1 METPRTHP
9 AGTPAI
15 GNWYYGWNILGTA
28 MLFQAATYGLSL
40 YSFTFWVDPWV
51 QAFDASRGDLMLAIL
66 FAQILAGCIAPFAGR
81 ALDTLSI
88 RYVVVGG
95 LLLFGTGHA
104 LVGLATA
111 VWHVVVLYTL
121 FTAIGLVAAGSMAGQ
136 TLVVKWFRRRRGVA
150 LGWVTIGTSIGGFC
164 LPPLAAL
171 LLTEIG
177 WRAAHGVLGAGV
189 ILLVAPVVW
198 LMIRNSPE
206 AEGLAPEPPSLL
218 GDGSFPT
225 WTTASILRSRNFWAL
240 ILVLLPSLTA
250 MNAVQ
255 MNLAPIARDLGVGPQ
270 YASFMMSLLAGAMI
284 AGKLFFGMMA
294 DRWDH
299 RVLFLLSLAFM
310 ATALALLTG
319 APGYP
324 VLLLISALLGLAAG
338 GFLPLIGAVVGSRF
352 GPASFGRVR
361 GLTAPFITISAIGA
375 PIAGKLR
382 DVTGSY
388 EPALWLFLASLALAL
403 LAIAVLMRPVR
414 EPATAASAAGK
425 A

>member
-1 METPRTHP
+1 MDTPRMHP

-28 MLFQAATYGLSL
+28 LLFQTATYGLSL
-40 YSFTFWVDPWV
+40 YSFTFWVEPWV
-51 QAFDASRGDLMLAIL
+51 EAFDASRGDLMLAIL
-66 FAQILAGCIAPFAGR
+66 FAQILAGCLAPFAGR
-81 ALDTLSI
+81 ALDALSI
-88 RYVVVGG
+88 RHVVAGG
-95 LLLFGTGHA
+95 LILFGAGHA

-121 FTAIGLVAAGSMAGQ
+121 FTAVGLVAAGSMAGQ
-136 TLVVKWFRRRRGVA
+136 TLVVKWFRKRRGVA

-177 WRAAHGVLGAGV
+177 WRAAHVVLGLGV
-189 ILLVAPVVW
+189 IVLVMPVVW

-206 AEGLAPEPPSLL
+206 SEGMAPEAPPLS
-218 GDGSFPT
+218 GDGTFPT
-225 WTTASILRSRNFWAL
+225 WTTITILRSRNFWAL

-255 MNLAPIARDLGVGPQ
+255 MNLAPIAGDLGVGPQ
-270 YASFMMSLLAGAMI
+270 YASFMMSVLAGAMI

-299 RVLFLLSLAFM
+299 RVLFLLSLSFM

-319 APGYP
+319 APPYP

-361 GLTAPFITISAIGA
+361 GLTAPFITLSAVGA
-375 PIAGKLR
+375 PIAGRLR

-388 EPALWLFLASLALAL
+388 EGAIWLFLSSLALAL
-403 LAIAVLMRPVR
+403 LAIAVLMRPPR
-414 EPATAASAAGK
+414 ASGAASAAGE